1 MTSRPRDVARDLA
14 RLIKGEIDVREFP
27 WLTDQERRALGALG
41 MSMLKAAKPD
51 VARAAF
57 GVLIDLEPDV
67 AVHYLMYGHAAAL
80 GERMEEAFEHFGKAI
95 KLAARDEK
103 NQDVAS
109 EAFLARGELL
119 LRIGRA
125 VEARADL
132 ADALTRMVDP
142 VRKRSIEAFLAS

>member
-1 MTSRPRDVARDLA
+1 MTSSSRDVARDLS
-14 RLIKGEIDVREFP
+14 RLIEGEIDVREFP

-41 MSMLKAAKPD
+41 MSMLKAAKPE

-57 GVLIDLEPDV
+57 GVLIDLEPDI
-67 AVHYLMYGHAAAL
+67 AVHYLMYGHASAL
-80 GERMEEAFEHFGKAI
+80 ADRVEDAFDHFGKAI
-95 KLAARDEK
+95 RLAARDER

-119 LRIGRA
+119 LRLGRL

-132 ADALTRMVDP
+132 ADASTRMVDP
-142 VRKRSIEAFLAS
+142 ARKRSIENFLAS

>member
-1 MTSRPRDVARDLA
+1 MTQRPRDVARDLG
-14 RLIKGEIDVREFP
+14 RLIRGEIEVRDFP
-27 WLTDQERRALGALG
+27 WLTDQERRSLGALG

-57 GVLIDLEPDV
+57 GVLIDLEPDI
-67 AVHYLMYGHAAAL
+67 AVHYLMYGHAVAL
-80 GERMEEAFEHFGKAI
+80 LDRVEEAFEHFGKAI
-95 KLAARDEK
+95 KLAARDDR

-119 LRIGRA
+119 LRIGRS

-132 ADALTRMVDP
+132 ADALTRMGDP
-142 VRKRSIEAFLAS
+142 VRKRSIETFLAS